1 MKSGKT
7 AVIFG
12 SSGLIGTQLLE
23 LLLADDAYSEVK
35 SFVRRASGLTHP
47 KLREIQVDFSK
58 AAEYSALVAGDAVF
72 CCLGTTIKTAG
83 SKEAFRK
90 IDFELVKWAA
100 ESAKANGAEGFYAIS
115 SLGADAASMNFYYKT
130 KGEMEQAVM
139 AVQLPRTVILRPSML
154 LGNRKEFRPAEFIG
168 KYLMLLF
175 YYLTPPKYRPIHA
188 RTVAKAM
195 LRASEDTSVSGILE
209 SDQVRRLAAAK

>member
-1 MKSGKT
+1 MSGKT

-23 LLLADDAYSEVK
+23 LLLADDHYAEVK
-35 SFVRRASGLTHP
+35 SFVRHASGLKHP
-47 KLREIQVDFSK
+47 KLRELQVDFSTH
-58 AAEYSALVAGDAVF
+58 ADFSAQVAGDAVF

-90 IDFELVKWAA
+90 IDFDLVKWVA
-100 ESAKANGAEGFYAIS
+100 ERAKANGAEGFYVIS
-115 SLGADAASMNFYYKT
+115 SLGADASSMNFYYKT

-139 AVQLPRTVILRPSML
+139 AAHLPRTVIFRPSML

-188 RTVAKAM
+188 RTVARAM
-195 LRASEDTSVSGILE
+195 LHASEDTAVNGILE
-209 SDQVRRLAAAK
+209 SDRIRKLAGAG